1 MSNYNRNPL
10 EDLRQFF
17 SQRSMLA
24 VLILINAGVWLLV
37 KIAYVFSF
45 LYAQPGSVSSNE
57 WIMHFLAVPAYLP
70 ALVSAPWSLLTYMFL
85 HLDFWHILFNM
96 LWLYWFGRIF
106 LEYLDQRKLVAV
118 YLLGGICGA
127 IVYVLSFNI
136 FPVYKVILAESV
148 AIGASASVMAI
159 VIAIAAYVPN
169 YTINLLFIGRIRI
182 IYVAL
187 VIFILTSAVDFSV
200 NSGGKLAHIGGAL
213 FGYLFT
219 LNIRKGRDIGKG
231 INRIIDFFATLF
243 KPRSKM
249 KVTYR
254 KPATDY
260 DYNKIKTEHQ
270 SRINHILDKISKGGY
285 DSLTK
290 EEKDILF
297 KESQKKN

>member
-1 MSNYNRNPL
+1 MLKILHKGTSLTRLIYLNIAVFIVISVVSIIAFLLDNPAISVKAIDLMS
-10 EDLRQFF
+10 
-17 SQRSMLA
+17 
-24 VLILINAGVWLLV
+24 
-37 KIAYVFSF
+37 
-45 LYAQPGSVSSNE
+45 
-57 WIMHFLAVPAYLP
+57 VPASLR
-70 ALVSAPWSLLTYMFL
+70 ALLAKPWTIVTYMFT
-85 HLDFWHILFNM
+85 HKDIWHILFNM

-118 YLLGGICGA
+118 YLLGGISGA

-136 FPVYKVILAESV
+136 FPVFTGIIAESV

-169 YTINLLFIGRIRI
+169 YTIHMLLLGRIRI

-213 FGYLFT
+213 FGYLYT
-219 LNIRKGRDIGKG
+219 LNIKKGRDIGIG
-231 INRIIDFFATLF
+231 LNRIIDFFATLF
-243 KPRSKM
+243 KPRKKL
-249 KVTYR
+249 KVTYK
-254 KPATDY
+254 KPASDY
-260 DYNKIKTEHQ
+260 DYNKIKAEHQ
-270 SRINHILDKISKGGY
+270 AKINQILDKISKGGY

-290 EEKDILF
+290 EEKDTLF

>member
-1 MSNYNRNPL
+1 MLKIFHKGTSLTRLIYLNIAVFIVISVVSIIAFLLDNPAISVKAIDLMS
-10 EDLRQFF
+10 
-17 SQRSMLA
+17 
-24 VLILINAGVWLLV
+24 
-37 KIAYVFSF
+37 
-45 LYAQPGSVSSNE
+45 
-57 WIMHFLAVPAYLP
+57 VPASLR
-70 ALVSAPWSLLTYMFL
+70 ALLAKPWTIVTYMFT
-85 HLDFWHILFNM
+85 HKDIWHILFNM

-118 YLLGGICGA
+118 YLLGGISGA

-136 FPVYKVILAESV
+136 FPVFTGIIAESV

-169 YTINLLFIGRIRI
+169 YTIHMLLLGRIRI

-213 FGYLFT
+213 FGYLYT
-219 LNIRKGRDIGKG
+219 LNIKKGRDIGIG
-231 INRIIDFFATLF
+231 LNRIIDFFATLF
-243 KPRSKM
+243 KPRKKL
-249 KVTYR
+249 KVTYK
-254 KPATDY
+254 KPASDY
-260 DYNKIKTEHQ
+260 DYNKIKAEHQ
-270 SRINHILDKISKGGY
+270 AKINQILDKISKGGY

-290 EEKDILF
+290 EEKDTLF